1 MALREWLAVTS
12 NHPASGHS
20 TQGDMT
26 SDANIP
32 FTVPKQGVE
41 WSREGDTLRIR
52 FEDNILVRWSVRR
65 LGIDPS
71 ATAWGYVFASL
82 FLHLLAA
89 ALDAPVWAFVLVG
102 LLPINLMT
110 ATRSELVELELTPE
124 RVDRRTH
131 DGWNTTS
138 EERIAHDGSC
148 DVNIKSGM
156 FVETV
161 TLQISGGEVIFE
173 VDDSNEA
180 RELRRA
186 VESYFAD
193 LERMNE
199 AS

>member
-1 MALREWLAVTS
+1 MNVDE
-12 NHPASGHS
+12 
-20 TQGDMT
+20 D
-26 SDANIP
+26 IP
-32 FTVPKQGVE
+32 FTVPRPGVE
-41 WSREGDTLRIR
+41 WSREGDTLRVR
-52 FEDNILVRWSVRR
+52 FEGNALVRWSVRW
-65 LGIDPS
+65 LGVDPS
-71 ATAWGYVFASL
+71 ATVWGYVFASL
-82 FLHLLAA
+82 TLYLLAA
-89 ALDAPVWAFVLVG
+89 ALNAPVWASMLVG

-110 ATRSELVELELTPE
+110 ATRSEPVELELTPE
-124 RVDRRTH
+124 RVERRTH

-148 DVNIKSGM
+148 DSNIESGM

-161 TLQISGGEVIFE
+161 TLQISGGEITIE
-173 VDDSNEA
+173 TDEPNEA